1 MLRSHGDVLSLPAR
15 RRVIGDIILI
25 PTNPPH
31 IASVISDMEAVCEDG
46 AVRPYPPDSTLI
58 ASALE
63 CVQGLESEV
72 LKQNAPG

>member
-1 MLRSHGDVLSLPAR
+1 M
-15 RRVIGDIILI
+15 IGNIILI

-31 IASVISDMEAVCEDG
+31 IASVVNDTEAVCEDG
-46 AVRPYPPDSTLI
+46 VVRPYPPDATII

-72 LKQNAPG
+72 LRQNAPG